1 MEWTDQAIVLAVRRH
16 GETSVIAELLTA
28 GQGRHLGLV
37 RGGASR
43 SLRGVLQPGNEVRAT
58 WRARLSEH
66 LGNFSR
72 IELERARLAELLGQS
87 KALAGLSAACAVAS
101 LALPEREPHAAVH
114 DGLRVLLDL
123 LAAPDLWPE
132 VFVRW
137 ELALLRDLGFGLDLD
152 ACVATGARTDL
163 AYVSPRSG
171 GAVSAAAAAPY
182 RDRLLPLPLFLC
194 AAARRPSGWEELRQG
209 FTLTGYFLEHHVLA
223 PQNRHL
229 PPARGRMIDLL
240 ARRPAD
246 AAGLPEPTAEPAD
259 GPFS

>member
-1 MEWTDQAIVLAVRRH
+1 MEWADQAIVLAVRRH

-43 SLRGVLQPGNEVRAT
+43 GLRGVLQPGNELRAT

-72 IELERARLAELLGQS
+72 LELERARFAELLGQ
-87 KALAGLSAACAVAS
+87 AGGLAGLSAACAVAS

-137 ELALLRDLGFGLDLD
+137 ELTLLRDLGFGLDLD
-152 ACVATGARTDL
+152 ACVATGATEDL
-163 AYVSPRSG
+163 AFVSPRSG

-182 RDRLLPLPLFLC
+182 RDRLLPLPPFLGS
-194 AAARRPSGWEELRQG
+194 AERRPADWAELRQG
-209 FTLTGYFLEHHVLA
+209 FSLTGYFLEHHVLA

-240 ARRPAD
+240 ARRHGMAAD
-246 AAGLPEPTAEPAD
+246 VPEVTVESSD
-259 GPFS
+259 GSLS